1 MLDTLRRRGW
11 VVVLALCCG
20 ALVTVHAQP
29 PSTVPPNGLRDN
41 TPDVHALVN
50 ARIITSAGKTIEKG
64 TIVLRDGVI
73 TAVGSAA
80 DVQVPADARRW
91 DCSGKTI
98 YPGLIDACSDLPSD
112 ASKTDPA
119 LVDQAGARYWNAQ
132 VVPQVRGDRIY
143 KSDAELNKKLR
154 AQGIVARLAAP
165 S

>member
-11 VVVLALCCG
+11 VVVVLALCFG
-20 ALVTVHAQP
+20 ALMTVHAQP

-73 TAVGSAA
+73 TAVGNAA
-80 DVQVPADARRW
+80 DVQVAADARRW

-112 ASKTDPA
+112 ASKTVSRKWVRRQIRRQIRG
-119 LVDQAGARYWNAQ
+119 L
-132 VVPQVRGDRIY
+132 VRGLPR
-143 KSDAELNKKLR
+143 
-154 AQGIVARLAAP
+154 G
-165 S
+165 